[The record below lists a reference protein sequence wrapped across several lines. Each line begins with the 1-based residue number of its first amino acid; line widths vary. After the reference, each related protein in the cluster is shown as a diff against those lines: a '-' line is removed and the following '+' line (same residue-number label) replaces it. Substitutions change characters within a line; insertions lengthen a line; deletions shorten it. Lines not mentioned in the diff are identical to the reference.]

1 MQEQYVTGFEIPVLM
16 GILQRIMDIMGAK
29 PDWGIVGPTPEILIN
44 LCITQH
50 MVVLTPS
57 GEYDRRAHHLHMAL
71 DSERAFVIPANAG
84 IGEISLRLERAFN
97 EPYVRTCLD
106 TRVYAFDGMTCTP
119 VPGERITMEAR
130 WGS

>member
-1 MQEQYVTGFEIPVLM
+1 
-16 GILQRIMDIMGAK
+16 
-29 PDWGIVGPTPEILIN
+29 
-44 LCITQH
+44 
-50 MVVLTPS
+50 
-57 GEYDRRAHHLHMAL
+57 L